1 MYCTDRSLRLDVDF
15 EFEVKPSRELY
26 LLRGGSRA
34 RAPPPIARVAAASV
48 RFEVSPLQKPA
59 RDRTLE

>member
-1 MYCTDRSLRLDVDF
+1 MYCTDRSLKLDLDF

-26 LLRGGSRA
+26 LLRGSRA
-34 RAPPPIARVAAASV
+34 IALPAIARVAATSV
-48 RFEVSPLQKPA
+48 RFEVSPLQQPA

>member
-15 EFEVKPSRELY
+15 EFEVKPLRELY
-26 LLRGGSRA
+26 LLRGSLA
-34 RAPPPIARVAAASV
+34 RAPPLIARVAAASV

>member
-1 MYCTDRSLRLDVDF
+1 MYCKDLSLRLDVDF

-26 LLRGGSRA
+26 LLRGSLA
-34 RAPPPIARVAAASV
+34 RAPPLRARVAAASV
-48 RFEVSPLQKPA
+48 RFEVSALQKPA